1 MKRLIVNADD
11 FGLHENIND
20 GIIQAHRHGC
30 VTSTTLVA
38 GGNAFEHAA
47 RLSEQY
53 PTLGVGVHLTLVGS
67 HPVSQRD
74 IGSLLNRNGGFWDDY
89 LTFTRHYLQGR
100 INAAHIETE
109 LSCQLQKAVD
119 HGINISHLDS
129 HQHLHVLPGFPRIV
143 SRLARKFGVAKIRIP
158 AEPISLFYA
167 PNRSWRKFLNRT
179 LLTACARRTRSQY
192 RCGGLQSPEHF
203 FGMLSG
209 GQTTEPALLSII
221 DQLPNG
227 TSEIMVHPG
236 RDNTQLNAV
245 FHWNYHWQEELEAL
259 RSTVTLTR
267 LQERDI
273 QLINYWDL

>member
-11 FGLHENIND
+11 FGLHEMIND
-20 GIIQAHRHGC
+20 GIIQAYRQGC

-38 GGNAFEHAA
+38 GGNAFEHAV
-47 RLSEQY
+47 RLSERC

-67 HPVSQRD
+67 RPVSQHN
-74 IGSLLNRNGGFWDDY
+74 IGSLLNRNGSFWDDY

-100 INAAHIETE
+100 INTAHIETE
-109 LSCQLQKAVD
+109 LSCQLQKTVA

-143 SRLARKFGVAKIRIP
+143 SRLARKFGVTKIRIP
-158 AEPISLFYA
+158 AEPIFLFYA
-167 PNRSWRKFLNRT
+167 TNHSWRKSLNRT
-179 LLTACARRTRSQY
+179 LLTTCAQGVRSQY
-192 RCGGLQSPEHF
+192 QSNGLRSPEHF

-236 RDNTQLNAV
+236 RDNTRLNAV
-245 FHWNYHWQEELEAL
+245 FHWNYHWWEELEAL
-259 RSTVTLTR
+259 RSAATFTR
-267 LQERDI
+267 LHERGV